1 MMGAA
6 DAAANLLCEFKIAEK
21 KDAKQIKN
29 KNGKV
34 ILHKL
39 IAASIF
45 SISFTNPGA
54 IIETKAGIKIWT
66 IIVKNNKDKNKR
78 LKILLA
84 NLSDFTL
91 PFGISDEQL
100 GTNAALKVPSEN
112 SLLKVFGILNAT
124 KKTSANNPVPRK
136 TAIRMSLK

>member
-1 MMGAA
+1 MGAA

-91 PFGISDEQL
+91 PFGISDE
-100 GTNAALKVPSEN
+100 
-112 SLLKVFGILNAT
+112 
-124 KKTSANNPVPRK
+124 
-136 TAIRMSLK
+136 